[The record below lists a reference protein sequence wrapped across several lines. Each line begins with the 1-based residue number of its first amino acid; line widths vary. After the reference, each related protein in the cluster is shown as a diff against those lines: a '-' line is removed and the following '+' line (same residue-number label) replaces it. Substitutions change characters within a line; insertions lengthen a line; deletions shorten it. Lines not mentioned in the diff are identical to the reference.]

1 MKKFASM
8 CAAAALVMTCAA
20 TSALA
25 DSSGNFT
32 ATGTSASCIAT
43 PATFSSFTCTNSG
56 QCPSGA
62 PTCAAGICTSTTAC
76 TTSADCPSDTV
87 CGLSGVCVGAGAFTG
102 DTLTGG
108 TSLTSLTTE
117 IKTPNGYGTTLLI
130 RPSLDTGLFTK
141 TSLSTTVPDATA
153 DVGIQVC
160 VFVDPVV
167 SGSPGHQTFT
177 GGLPVFPSQCVVYDQ
192 RIQQVSNTLFGNL
205 TTCIPPAPSGAC
217 TIDTDCPVGNTCTNP
232 LDIPSGGLCQAP
244 APGCN
249 FDILL
254 TTLSAHSF
262 DFVVPMPGNGTH
274 KVAVLWSEIGSTKST
289 TGGTTV
295 SCVGPAEIT
304 VQQVKNFHN
313 DAKISFTN
321 N

>member
-1 MKKFASM
+1 MRKLASICM
-8 CAAAALVMTCAA
+8 LSTLVFMLAAAGAF
-20 TSALA
+20 A

-32 ATGTSASCIAT
+32 ATGTSASCVAV
-43 PATFSSFTCTNSG
+43 PATFSASTCTNSG
-56 QCPSGA
+56 QCPAGA
-62 PTCAAGICTSTTAC
+62 PTCTAGVCTSATAC
-76 TTSADCPSDTV
+76 TTSSDCPSDTV

-102 DTLTGG
+102 ATLTGG
-108 TSLTSLTTE
+108 TSLTSLTTD
-117 IKTPNGYGTTLLI
+117 IRTPNGYGTTLLI

-141 TSLSTTVPDATA
+141 TSLTTTVADATA

-205 TTCIPPAPSGAC
+205 ATCIAPAPAGAC
-217 TIDTDCPVGNTCTNP
+217 TTDSDCPVGNTCTNP
-232 LDIPSGGLCQAP
+232 TDGVGAGLCQAP

-249 FDILL
+249 FQVLL
-254 TTLSAHSF
+254 TTLSTHGF

-274 KVAVLWSEIGSTKST
+274 NVAVMWSEIGTTKST
-289 TGGTTV
+289 AGGTTA

-313 DAKISFTN
+313 DSRISFTN